1 MVKRKGSQSQKG
13 RSRLRKIQ
21 TAMDALME
29 SARSDYVMDVNLERE
44 EGGSFESCAIE
55 VKDVM
60 KSCSLEEDSPSF
72 PVSKEEDWP
81 SSPVRI
87 EKDLDSGETMS
98 ISHAPKQAEKD
109 TGKLVRMVIT
119 ELVESVKTVTA
130 NVAWEIVMLSW
141 NS

>member
-1 MVKRKGSQSQKG
+1 MVKRGGSRKG

-60 KSCSLEEDSPSF
+60 KSCSLEEDSPLF
-72 PVSKEEDWP
+72 
-81 SSPVRI
+81 R
-87 EKDLDSGETMS
+87 
-98 ISHAPKQAEKD
+98 
-109 TGKLVRMVIT
+109 
-119 ELVESVKTVTA
+119 
-130 NVAWEIVMLSW
+130 
-141 NS
+141 

>member
-1 MVKRKGSQSQKG
+1 M
-13 RSRLRKIQ
+13 
-21 TAMDALME
+21 
-29 SARSDYVMDVNLERE
+29 
-44 EGGSFESCAIE
+44 
-55 VKDVM
+55 
-60 KSCSLEEDSPSF
+60 
-72 PVSKEEDWP
+72 SKEEDWP

-141 NS
+141 NPRSQTKIESGPTDYAELADNPCLISSPISDWHSLLAEELFQDGIPS